1 MSGKRAATDIP
12 CDVEEKLSSA
22 HLSCDCTSPCAVA
35 MGRGWRRARGPT
47 FLCFV
52 LLFSP
57 SARCSVAVPLL
68 CPSLILFSFYHISVA
83 LLYLCRSVPYSFVA
97 SLSFSMSVSLSQPI
111 SQSIRLSISISTY
124 LPTYL
129 SIYLPAC
136 LALTVSRS
144 VHCLWTR
151 LEVLARASGESCCN
165 EDWVMAKFR
174 TDYWVIVCLSGR
186 LQVILRLNRWQA
198 WRSLFVFWF
207 LGSAVVSKAS
217 LWREARENV
226 GATWRWL
233 CFGTMDLGMSGVVA
247 FSCCFP
253 PFSF

>member
-97 SLSFSMSVSLSQPI
+97 SFFLYVCISLSANQPI
-111 SQSIRLSISISTY
+111 NPLIYQYIY
-124 LPTYL
+124 LPTDL
-129 SIYLPAC
+129 SIYLSAC
-136 LALTVSRS
+136 LSSSHSLSLCALPLNSARS
-144 VHCLWTR
+144 I
-151 LEVLARASGESCCN
+151 SPG
-165 EDWVMAKFR
+165 K
-174 TDYWVIVCLSGR
+174 
-186 LQVILRLNRWQA
+186 
-198 WRSLFVFWF
+198 
-207 LGSAVVSKAS
+207 
-217 LWREARENV
+217 WRE
-226 GATWRWL
+226 L
-233 CFGTMDLGMSGVVA
+233 L
-247 FSCCFP
+247 
-253 PFSF
+253 